1 LVVCVLSSA
10 DRLTRDSVFRPS
22 YLNNPSGPALRRHR
36 RWYQVKSP
44 RTHVVTP
51 PFTFRAFK
59 TGLPDLSP
67 KRKKRPETGIPG
79 STRKNLFSPGG
90 APAVRRS
97 GSRRPTSTSVTA
109 ARSRTCR
116 PVTGRLERIRLGM
129 ARAWSCPIRVETA
142 VPGIGRTVD
151 ILVPCSV
158 M

>member
-1 LVVCVLSSA
+1 MCVLSSA

-109 ARSRTCR
+109 ARSRIYRAAVRLRSGRTR
-116 PVTGRLERIRLGM
+116 RVTGR
-129 ARAWSCPIRVETA
+129 AWSSHILAGIV
-142 VPGIGRTVD
+142 VQGIGHIVD
-151 ILVPCSV
+151 ILVRSNA